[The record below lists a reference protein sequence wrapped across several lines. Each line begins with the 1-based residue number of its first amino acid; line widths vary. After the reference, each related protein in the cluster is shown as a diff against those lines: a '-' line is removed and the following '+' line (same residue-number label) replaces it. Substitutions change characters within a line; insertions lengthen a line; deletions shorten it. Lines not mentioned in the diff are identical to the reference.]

1 MLVRELYKSVRLTVF
16 GETVVG
22 LHLHYAPVYELQLT
36 SKAVFRC
43 LIAEVESV
51 VPMEK
56 KALLPQFYEDI
67 RSIKSLVESVTDDD
81 AGNLDIEEAVVRA
94 GIMPPGFFEAILRGL
109 GLVNQLD
116 AREDFNTGDESLK
129 AKYAVAAGVGE
140 ELIRAWQSAA
150 AKDTAQAR
158 AVSVA
163 LIVAAVAT
171 RAPEG
176 AEAEL
181 QAKADQLA
189 VKQAEFAAKKEA
201 LAIARRER
209 QLKREELEMELAE
222 AKMELEM
229 ELAEAEMELAY
240 AQQEEELKKMIAGPS
255 PTLAPKL
262 AHALTP
268 LTQHSGRQ
276 SARNR
281 RRLSWPSK
289 LKDTEQPSA

>member
-1 MLVRELYKSVRLTVF
+1 MLVRELYKSVRLKVF

-22 LHLHYAPVYELQLT
+22 LHLQYAPVYNLQLT

-116 AREDFNTGDESLK
+116 ARQGLVEAAD
-129 AKYAVAAGVGE
+129 AVAEGVGE

-201 LAIARRER
+201 FAIARRER

-222 AKMELEM
+222 AEM
-229 ELAEAEMELAY
+229 ELAD

-255 PTLAPKL
+255 PTL
-262 AHALTP
+262 HT
-268 LTQHSGRQ
+268 R
-276 SARNR
+276 
-281 RRLSWPSK
+281 
-289 LKDTEQPSA
+289 

>member
-1 MLVRELYKSVRLTVF
+1 MRLTVF
-16 GETVVG
+16 GKTVVG
-22 LHLHYAPVYELQLT
+22 LHHQYAPVYELQLT

-43 LIAEVESV
+43 LIAQVESV

-56 KALLPQFYEDI
+56 KAFLPQFYEDI
-67 RSIKSLVESVTDDD
+67 RGIKSLVESVTDDD

-116 AREDFNTGDESLK
+116 RKDFNTGDESLK
-129 AKYAVAAGVGE
+129 AKYAVAAEVGE
-140 ELIRAWQSAA
+140 ALIRAWQSAIEA

-189 VKQAEFAAKKEA
+189 VKKAEFAAKKEA
-201 LAIARRER
+201 FAIARRER

-222 AKMELEM
+222 AEM
-229 ELAEAEMELAY
+229 ELAD

-255 PTLAPKL
+255 PTL
-262 AHALTP
+262 HT
-268 LTQHSGRQ
+268 R
-276 SARNR
+276 
-281 RRLSWPSK
+281 
-289 LKDTEQPSA
+289 